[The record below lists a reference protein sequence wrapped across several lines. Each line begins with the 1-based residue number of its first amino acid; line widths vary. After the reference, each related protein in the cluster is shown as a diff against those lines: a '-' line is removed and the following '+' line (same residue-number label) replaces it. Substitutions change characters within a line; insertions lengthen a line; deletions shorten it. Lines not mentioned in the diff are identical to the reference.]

1 MKKTT
6 DYHEDLL
13 NRLKD
18 PAYVREY
25 LNTALEDEDRRVF
38 LLALRDVAEAYGM
51 SRLAA
56 HTRISREHF
65 YRMLSKG
72 GNPQWDTLRKVL
84 DKIGFRLVV
93 DVKPQTHLAKTA

>member
-1 MKKTT
+1 MKKTIH
-6 DYHEDLL
+6 YHEDLL

-18 PAYVREY
+18 PPYAREY

-84 DKIGFRLVV
+84 AQVGFQFAIIR
-93 DVKPQTHLAKTA
+93 KPVHRAAA